1 MVRTTRKKS
10 ARTGKHAAGAGRG
23 KEPVEVNEVAEAV
36 LSGERAGVV
45 TQLECRSF
53 RGRPGSL
60 DHWEN
65 LTNEAPRAEE
75 PATTENGFSQAV
87 AWMSEPEWN
96 GESSEAMS
104 ETSAGSRE
112 PECGMH

>member
-10 ARTGKHAAGAGRG
+10 ARTGKHVAGAGRG
-23 KEPVEVNEVAEAV
+23 KEHVEVNEVAEAV
-36 LSGERAGVV
+36 LSGDSTEVV
-45 TQLECRSF
+45 THLGERSS

-60 DHWEN
+60 DHWED
-65 LTNEAPRAEE
+65 LTNEAPRNEE
-75 PATTENGFSQAV
+75 PGTTQNGFSQAV

-112 PECGMH
+112 SECGMG